1 MRRLRL
7 SFYSKG
13 LMDRVI
19 FASWSVLF
27 GLSLSR
33 SGLNLLRWKKK
44 DGNFRIW
51 QHAVWCEIKFAMLI
65 VSSAQCPKAKLLL
78 SVFWP
83 CSGDLLFYIWE
94 RERERERYHCVGI
107 ILHTPLGSKTE
118 CSDLFFFFLFRA
130 LLTAGR
136 FVSSENRNPD
146 TARHATRTRVHAR
159 VNQRENTLVGG
170 ERTSIRLF
178 RWSPFFPWQ
187 SMRWLLG
194 LKKTTTTTSIC
205 PIASLFSR
213 CTVLFRFCSLKTQRE
228 YVRPGHRKS

>member
-1 MRRLRL
+1 MEISESGSMRCGVKSNLQCWLFPVRSVQRQNFYFPYFDHVQVI
-7 SFYSKG
+7 SFSTYEK
-13 LMDRVI
+13 
-19 FASWSVLF
+19 
-27 GLSLSR
+27 
-33 SGLNLLRWKKK
+33 
-44 DGNFRIW
+44 
-51 QHAVWCEIKFAMLI
+51 
-65 VSSAQCPKAKLLL
+65 
-78 SVFWP
+78 
-83 CSGDLLFYIWE
+83 
-94 RERERERYHCVGI
+94 ERERERYHCVGI

-146 TARHATRTRVHAR
+146 TARHATPRHATRTRVHAR

-205 PIASLFSR
+205 PIASFFSR
-213 CTVLFRFCSLKTQRE
+213 CTVLFRFCSFMTERE

>member
-7 SFYSKG
+7 SFYPKG

-94 RERERERYHCVGI
+94 RERKREISLCRNNIAHPAGFEDRVLRL
-107 ILHTPLGSKTE
+107 ILLLLVS
-118 CSDLFFFFLFRA
+118 CSSHSGKIRQQWKQKSRH
-130 LLTAGR
+130 G
-136 FVSSENRNPD
+136 
-146 TARHATRTRVHAR
+146 TARHAMPHVHAYTQEWTSVKILSSEANER
-159 VNQRENTLVGG
+159 ASGFSGG
-170 ERTSIRLF
+170 PLF
-178 RWSPFFPWQ
+178 
-187 SMRWLLG
+187 
-194 LKKTTTTTSIC
+194 
-205 PIASLFSR
+205 
-213 CTVLFRFCSLKTQRE
+213 FRDSQWDD
-228 YVRPGHRKS
+228 Y